1 MNRSKKF
8 GLAGLVLAGLVA
20 VSSQGCQGK
29 DIRIPINLPNSYKT
43 LGIIEPAVTHKGSLN
58 VFSLEENLVE
68 KSRMTGKVEY
78 FKNGILNLK
87 TDAGTYL
94 FNLRLKEISGTLY
107 ANELFKEGD
116 SVSFP
121 TIREYDYSLGK
132 HSKTGICSDLM
143 TRYRILNPSDYIY
156 LDELRL
162 KN

>member
-1 MNRSKKF
+1 MNKSNKF

-20 VSSQGCQGK
+20 VSSSGCQGK
-29 DIRIPINLPNSYKT
+29 DIRVPVKLPNSYQT
-43 LGIIEPAVTHKGSLN
+43 LGDIKPAVTHKGSFN

-68 KSRMTGKVEY
+68 KSRLTGKVEY
-78 FKNGILNLK
+78 FKNGIIKLQ
-87 TDAGTYL
+87 TDVGTYL

-121 TIREYDYSLGK
+121 TIREYDYSIGK
-132 HSKTGICSDLM
+132 HSRTGICSDIM
-143 TRYRILNPSDYIY
+143 TRYRMLNPSDYIY
-156 LDELRL
+156 LDELRF